1 MSTPHDKTHRK
12 INLADAARIIRKGG
26 VLAYPTETFFALG
39 AGLGFPEAMVRVAV
53 IKNRPAAKPLPLI
66 LGDLDQLAK
75 ILHPDFAAGPHFADL
90 SELMTVFWP
99 GPLSLVLPAGPD
111 VPVQAKDCR
120 GLTSVRLPGHAVAR
134 ELCLAADM
142 PITAT
147 SANISGRQAARLA
160 SELAADLPVDAVLDL
175 GDTPAGGQASTVAA
189 VRGNRELILLR
200 AGAVSVA
207 ALEAAGFRI
216 VVGGST
222 KI

>member
-1 MSTPHDKTHRK
+1 MSTPQGKTPRR
-12 INLADAARIIRKGG
+12 INLADAARIIRDGG
-26 VLAYPTETFFALG
+26 VLAYPTETFYALG
-39 AGLGFPEAMVRVAV
+39 AGLNHASAMARVSA

-111 VPVQAKDCR
+111 VPSQAKDGR

-160 SELAADLPVDAVLDL
+160 CELAADLPVDAVLDL
-175 GDTPAGGQASTVAA
+175 GEAPAGERASTVAV

-200 AGAVSVA
+200 PGAVSVD
-207 ALEAAGFRI
+207 ALEAAGFRVI
-216 VVGGST
+216 APGST